1 MTAFSSGLKV
11 LMISAKGTEEKER
24 GQGRE
29 KGTSVKVCRDK
40 KGQQGVQ
47 WQVISS
53 LPAVGLQVSLLLA
66 VLNFSREK
74 WDACLDS
81 KWEVE
86 AWSENT
92 FIL

>member
-40 KGQQGVQ
+40 KRPAGGAVTSYLQFTCS
-47 WQVISS
+47 WSS
-53 LPAVGLQVSLLLA
+53 S
-66 VLNFSREK
+66 
-74 WDACLDS
+74 
-81 KWEVE
+81 
-86 AWSENT
+86 
-92 FIL
+92 